1 MATNAKAPNIIQI
14 ERVDRFQSEIQQS
27 EAVRVAQYNFLSEV
41 SGLIFGLITLCWIIS
56 SLCGLT

>member
-1 MATNAKAPNIIQI
+1 MVTNAKAPNFIQI
-14 ERVDRFQSEIQQS
+14 ERVDRSPIEIQTS
-27 EAVRVAQYNFLSEV
+27 EALRVAQYNFLSEV